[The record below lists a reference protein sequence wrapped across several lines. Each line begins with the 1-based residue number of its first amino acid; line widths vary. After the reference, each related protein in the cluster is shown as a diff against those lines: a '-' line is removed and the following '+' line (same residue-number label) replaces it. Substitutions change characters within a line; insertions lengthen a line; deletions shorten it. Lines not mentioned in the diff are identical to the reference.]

1 MEKSDADWKI
11 TLNPDQYKVLRECG
25 TEPPFTGK
33 YVNHKEDGV
42 YVCAGCGNEL
52 FSSGVKY
59 KSGSGW
65 PSFWDQLS
73 DESVEMREDNS
84 LGMRRTEVICKNCDG
99 HLGHVFPDGPRPT
112 GLRYCINSIALD
124 FKVKDEVPKD

>member
-1 MEKSDADWKI
+1 MEKSEAEWRI

-42 YVCAGCGNEL
+42 YVCAGCENEL
-52 FSSGVKY
+52 FASDVKY

-84 LGMRRTEVICKNCDG
+84 LGMRRTEVICKNCGG

-124 FKVKDEVPKD
+124 FKAKDEVTKE